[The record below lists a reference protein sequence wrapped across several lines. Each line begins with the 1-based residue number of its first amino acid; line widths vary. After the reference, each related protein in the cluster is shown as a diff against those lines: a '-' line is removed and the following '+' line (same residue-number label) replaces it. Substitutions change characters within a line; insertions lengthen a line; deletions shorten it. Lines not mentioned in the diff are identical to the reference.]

1 MTDLRREAENLL
13 HEFLCVGGTLE
24 EELDDGGKELELHL
38 CVLILESVQ
47 ERLEQLVRVI
57 YPLSVLTDDPD
68 HRRAETINTQGNTG
82 PQRTRRVHSH
92 AAKVNV
98 KAALPLTTTYKLWF
112 DFVLLAILKAH
123 ARACTNRASGSSRVS
138 RFSQRVEM
146 MLSYLFGYFLKISCK
161 QKQRILV
168 KSRKPHQGFLSRRR
182 IQKRHYRR
190 SVPVFTQYIDY
201 KPLRRACHRLDI
213 ILLQN

>member
-1 MTDLRREAENLL
+1 MIHPGYYEETLVTDLRREAEDLL

-24 EELDDGGKELELHL
+24 EELDDGGEELQLHL

-57 YPLSVLTDDPD
+57 YPLSVFTYDPD

-82 PQRTRRVHSH
+82 TRRIRRVHSH

-98 KAALPLTTTYKLWF
+98 KAALPLTTSYKLWF
-112 DFVLLAILKAH
+112 DFVLRRIHFAPLVILKAH
-123 ARACTNRASGSSRVS
+123 ACACTNRASGSSRVS
-138 RFSQRVEM
+138 RFSQSVEM

-161 QKQRILV
+161 QKQRILI

-182 IQKRHYRR
+182 IHGG
-190 SVPVFTQYIDY
+190 
-201 KPLRRACHRLDI
+201 
-213 ILLQN
+213 